1 MRADAAL
8 REGSVGYDPQIHHRR
23 SGRAPGY
30 DYGLPGWYFLTICT
44 HHRRSLF
51 GEIHNAEMYVNALG
65 RIVEDEWQRTAEI
78 RQDVT
83 LDAYI
88 IMPNHIHGIVVIT
101 VDEGRRC
108 SENYVP
114 QCVSPSRSVGAVVR
128 GFKAASS
135 RRINAL
141 EHAEG
146 RQVWQRNYYDHI
158 IRNEADLERI
168 RSYIETN
175 PGNWSLDREHPDRF
189 QSLPVGQ

>member
-1 MRADAAL
+1 M
-8 REGSVGYDPQIHHRR
+8 GYDPQLHHHR

-44 HHRRSLF
+44 YNHASFL
-51 GEIHNAEMYVNALG
+51 GEIVEGEMQVNALG
-65 RIVEDEWQRTAEI
+65 RIIEDEWQRTPKI
-78 RQDVT
+78 RSDIT

-101 VDEGRRC
+101 VDEGRRY

-114 QCVSPSRSVGAVVR
+114 QYVSPSRSVGAIVR
-128 GFKAASS
+128 GLEAASS

-189 QSLPVGQ
+189 QSSPVGQ